1 MHPNTMTDEDNG
13 MADEADNLDEELER
27 GVELEGDVDKEGQL
41 SYSEVVDYRYEL
53 ESSSDEEEDDDSD
66 FGKEDN

>member
-13 MADEADNLDEELER
+13 MVDEADNLDEELER
-27 GVELEGDVDKEGQL
+27 GVELEGDVDEEGQL
-41 SYSEVVDYRYEL
+41 SHSEVFDYRYEL
-53 ESSSDEEEDDDSD
+53 ESSSDEEEDDDSN